1 MSLNVAGARET
12 RSPSF
17 TVWSAPA
24 STVGATLPTVTVNVS
39 EPVTRSSSSTDT
51 FTVYRPSSAYT

>member
-17 TVWSAPA
+17 AVWSAPA
-24 STVGATLPTVTVNVS
+24 STVGATLPTVTTNVS
-39 EPVTRSSSSTDT
+39 GIAAPSSSV
-51 FTVYRPSSAYT
+51 TVTVTV